1 MGASLSADEFEDLKD
16 IIKKNARMIAEK
28 GMNEEG
34 LAGGDWRQ
42 KSGGTIDL
50 AQHRSA
56 VMTLEMAAKLGNS

>member
-1 MGASLSADEFEDLKD
+1 
-16 IIKKNARMIAEK
+16 MIAEK

-50 AQHRSA
+50 AQHLSA